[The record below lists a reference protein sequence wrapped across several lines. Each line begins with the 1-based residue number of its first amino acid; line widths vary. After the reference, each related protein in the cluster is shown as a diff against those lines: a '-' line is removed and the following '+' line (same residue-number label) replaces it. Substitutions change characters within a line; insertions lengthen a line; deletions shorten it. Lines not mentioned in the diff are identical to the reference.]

1 MLRNEFYKIVSMYR
15 RRLQIWALKFPG
27 AKAESHINQN
37 KIYGGSGMVLMTET
51 ELPKSPDKEGL
62 VSGNK

>member
-1 MLRNEFYKIVSMYR
+1 MNFIRLSLCHR

-62 VSGNK
+62 VSGSK